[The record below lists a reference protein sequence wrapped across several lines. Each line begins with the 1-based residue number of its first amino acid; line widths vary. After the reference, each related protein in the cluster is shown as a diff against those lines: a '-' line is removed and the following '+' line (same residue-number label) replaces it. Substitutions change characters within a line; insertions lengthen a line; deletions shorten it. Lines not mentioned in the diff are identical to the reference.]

1 MLGNKNIKNMI
12 IEILEREM
20 SQLDYLLIEHVK
32 SLREKKKWTQQV
44 LSKKMGVAIS
54 FVSNVESLTERHKY
68 SIRHLALLANAF
80 KYKSVSK
87 LFDFPTP
94 THDKV
99 VLRIE
104 VTKTVESKSKK
115 SKIIKSE
122 LKEIILLDPLD

>member
-1 MLGNKNIKNMI
+1 MI
-12 IEILEREM
+12 TEILEKEM

-32 SLREKKKWTQQV
+32 SLRDKKKWTQQI

-94 THDKV
+94 THDRV
-99 VLRIE
+99 RLIIE
-104 VTKTVESKSKK
+104 VTKTVESEGKK
-115 SKIIKSE
+115 SKIMKSE
-122 LKEIILLDPLD
+122 LKEIMLLDPLNENN